1 MQRGSGVQGD
11 WNDDL
16 GGRFETQALWMR
28 ISKYNKNGPPLKH
41 SAKVSLPSCF
51 GSSKNYH
58 PLKAPRCIL
67 EAGGFSTL
75 STFTSKDCRLGLDQT
90 EVICLFLGLRRFTP

>member
-28 ISKYNKNGPPLKH
+28 ISKYNK
-41 SAKVSLPSCF
+41 V
-51 GSSKNYH
+51 
-58 PLKAPRCIL
+58 
-67 EAGGFSTL
+67 
-75 STFTSKDCRLGLDQT
+75 
-90 EVICLFLGLRRFTP
+90 RRFA